1 MSDISDFS
9 GREYLYEYPPHSPQD
24 LRRRQGTLAAARLMV
39 NAALTAP
46 CAGGVSQMEA
56 EIVYGPERQE
66 DIARKMEELSIQN
79 RAWGDRFKYEAVMVR
94 ESDVVIF
101 LGNRLA
107 GEFALDAGCGMC
119 GGRPDC
125 SYFYEKHPHVCGIV
139 DATDRRSS
147 TPIKGPLCTARVS
160 DLGFAVG
167 SALYM
172 ANRLL
177 VDARP
182 FFSVGLAGQKLGYC
196 RHSFIVVGIL
206 AATLSK
212 NPYVDINPDYHLIN
226 MGKVL
231 ENTRKQYITPRT
243 VTTFDYRKWI
253 PRPTQVLDKEGN
265 D

>member
-1 MSDISDFS
+1 MGKHDDFR
-9 GREYLYEYPPHSPQD
+9 GREHFYEYPPYSPQD
-24 LRRRQGTLAAARLMV
+24 LRRREGTLAAARLMV

-46 CAGGVSQMEA
+46 FAGGVCQVEA
-56 EIVYGPERQE
+56 EIVYGQEEQE
-66 DIARKMEELSIQN
+66 DLARKIEELAYTNQ
-79 RAWGDRFKYEAVMVR
+79 AWEEMFKYEAVMVR

-125 SYFYEKHPHVCGIV
+125 SYFYEKKDTRYGMV
-139 DATDRRSS
+139 DATDRRSD
-147 TPIKGPLCTARVS
+147 TLIKGPLCSARVN
-160 DLGFAVG
+160 DLGFATG

-172 ANRLL
+172 ASRLL

-182 FFSVGLAGQKLGYC
+182 LISVSLAGQQLGYC
-196 RHSFIVVGIL
+196 RRSYFMAGICASTL
-206 AATLSK
+206 AK

-226 MGKVL
+226 MTKVL

-243 VTTFDYRKWI
+243 VTTFDYRRWI
-253 PRPTQVLDKEGN
+253 PGKGKEE
-265 D
+265 